1 MQVILSGKSIDSKE
15 EQPLNVEPLLNVES
29 PIILIEFGKFI
40 FCRRELYGNNIF
52 NNFDYLY
59 KHIGYCH
66 RNSILLQIY
75 RKENKNSIDCL

>member
-40 FCRRELYGNNIF
+40 SVEENM
-52 NNFDYLY
+52 
-59 KHIGYCH
+59 
-66 RNSILLQIY
+66 
-75 RKENKNSIDCL
+75 NKNKILQ